1 MFKNGMFANEEESIY
16 GPNAWIDTYDLHGQ
30 FPDGKWLQCSYGML
44 NEIVLSKH
52 LDDGVTACT
61 IRGRKGDK
69 AGQNVFSVECR

>member
-1 MFKNGMFANEEESIY
+1 MGRQVRTAQNT
-16 GPNAWIDTYDLHGQ
+16 WTDTYDLQGS

-44 NEIVLSKH
+44 NEIVLAKR

-61 IRGRKGDK
+61 IKGKKGEK